1 MLIYIFIAVSL
12 AIIVYLAIDQL
23 ITFNDI
29 FKNKE

>member
-1 MLIYIFIAVSL
+1 MLVFIFIALS
-12 AIIVYLAIDQL
+12 ISIVVGLAIDQL